1 MNLYTHKEIR
11 NSLDR
16 RLVDLF
22 VMQNQSNEWLTVAE
36 CASWV
41 FQTNKPNQYH
51 RTYTQNKLTSL
62 VGSMGTA
69 VRSQS
74 MFDIQHAP
82 KERGRFVYR
91 LKSEGLIKAAQAMD
105 LREKINDVYA
115 SPSNTAIASE
125 VREYCLDEIDF

>member
-62 VGSMGTA
+62 VGSMGTT

-74 MFDIQHAP
+74 MFDMQHAP

-91 LKSEGLIKAAQAMD
+91 LKSEGLIKAAQAMGCERRSMMSTQV
-105 LREKINDVYA
+105 LVIQLLQVKCV
-115 SPSNTAIASE
+115 SIA
-125 VREYCLDEIDF
+125 